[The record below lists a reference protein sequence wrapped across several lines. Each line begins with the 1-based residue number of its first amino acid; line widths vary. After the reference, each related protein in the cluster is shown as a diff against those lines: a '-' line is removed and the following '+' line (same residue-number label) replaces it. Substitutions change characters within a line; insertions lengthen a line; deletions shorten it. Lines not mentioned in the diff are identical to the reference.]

1 MSYNSY
7 NSLNFQKFFGNSE
20 FFKLKFKREPKVWTI
35 EGVHDL
41 YLKALDRHNKRLK
54 LWIDCVNRIV
64 NETHEFEKDKRKIF
78 FTKDGK
84 IYQRVLNKNLEYNSW
99 GVCSPDL
106 VKFSSNST
114 IVDRNEKLEFLL
126 SNEKAFE
133 LGELYESLQG
143 NTRHLHLRVKQVLSE
158 MVQDKLR
165 EKFKNT
171 ESPNMLTIL
180 IGEKRYYVVCD
191 DQYRRSR
198 IYKKFELLN
207 EVTEEIKL

>member
-1 MSYNSY
+1 MSYNK
-7 NSLNFQKFFGNSE
+7 LNYQRFLGSPDLF
-20 FFKLKFKREPKVWTI
+20 KFKFGRQPRVWTI
-35 EGVHDL
+35 DEVHDL

-64 NETHEFEKDKRKIF
+64 NETNEFEKNKRKIF
-78 FTKDGK
+78 FTKGGK
-84 IYQRVLNKNLEYNSW
+84 FYQRVLSKNHDYNSW
-99 GVCSPDL
+99 GVQSADL
-106 VKFSSNST
+106 VKFSLDKT
-114 IVDRNEKLEFLL
+114 IHNRNEKLEFLL

-143 NTRHLHLRVKQVLSE
+143 RTKHLHLYVKQILSE

-165 EKFKNT
+165 LKFKDC
-171 ESPNMLTIL
+171 ESPRILTVTISD
-180 IGEKRYYVVCD
+180 KRYYVECD
-191 DQYRRSR
+191 DQHRRSK